1 MSESIKINFGLVLSS
16 LDSNTSCS
24 IVVLLK
30 TLVPYNVKDYTM
42 IVEVFLALDDTKME
56 DTSKVVDI
64 SSLQQEEAKGGGIA
78 WHSLDFKLE

>member
-78 WHSLDFKLE
+78 

>member
-1 MSESIKINFGLVLSS
+1 M
-16 LDSNTSCS
+16 
-24 IVVLLK
+24 VLLK

-64 SSLQQEEAKGGGIA
+64 SSLRQEEAKGGGIA
-78 WHSLDFKLE
+78 WLSLDFYWRHAE

>member
-1 MSESIKINFGLVLSS
+1 M
-16 LDSNTSCS
+16 
-24 IVVLLK
+24 VLLK

-64 SSLQQEEAKGGGIA
+64 SSLQQEEAKGGGIT
-78 WHSLDFKLE
+78 